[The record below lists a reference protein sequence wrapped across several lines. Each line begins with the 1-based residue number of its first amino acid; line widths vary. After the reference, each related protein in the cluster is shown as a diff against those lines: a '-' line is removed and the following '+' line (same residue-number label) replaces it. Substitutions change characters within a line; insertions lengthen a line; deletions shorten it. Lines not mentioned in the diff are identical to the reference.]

1 MKQQAAEIVAAGGT
15 LLRGPFR
22 LAPDKKNPETFAM
35 LFRSPGGYIFEL
47 FTLEEPSIAWIGFIA
62 QEKINSH
69 PFYVSRF
76 MLHAL

>member
-47 FTLEEPSIAWIGFIA
+47 FTLEAFDRMDWIYCPR
-62 QEKINSH
+62 ED
-69 PFYVSRF
+69 
-76 MLHAL
+76 